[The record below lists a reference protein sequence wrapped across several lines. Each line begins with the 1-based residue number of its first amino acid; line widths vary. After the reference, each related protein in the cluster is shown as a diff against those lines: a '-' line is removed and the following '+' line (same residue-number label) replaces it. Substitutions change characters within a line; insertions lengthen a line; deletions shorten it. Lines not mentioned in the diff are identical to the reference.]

1 MRDRV
6 VLTTLRVLALAV
18 VLCLFRPTLV
28 VRAAVNQQNVVA
40 VLLDDSR
47 SMTIPDQDSK
57 ARAEFLRAQF
67 GPDGA
72 LQKSLADKFLVR
84 VFRFSS
90 TAGRLGSVEE
100 MRFDG
105 VQTKLGPALTS
116 VREELAG
123 LPVAGVVLVTDGAD
137 TTDTSIS
144 DALLGLKAEK
154 RRYLPSASAA
164 AAAA

>member
-1 MRDRV
+1 
-6 VLTTLRVLALAV
+6 
-18 VLCLFRPTLV
+18 
-28 VRAAVNQQNVVA
+28 
-40 VLLDDSR
+40 
-47 SMTIPDQDSK
+47 MTIPDQDSK

-137 TTDTSIS
+137 TTDTLHQRCAARPESREAPVFTVGVGS
-144 DALLGLKAEK
+144 GCRVTSRSTGSA
-154 RRYLPSASAA
+154 RRAPS
-164 AAAA
+164 